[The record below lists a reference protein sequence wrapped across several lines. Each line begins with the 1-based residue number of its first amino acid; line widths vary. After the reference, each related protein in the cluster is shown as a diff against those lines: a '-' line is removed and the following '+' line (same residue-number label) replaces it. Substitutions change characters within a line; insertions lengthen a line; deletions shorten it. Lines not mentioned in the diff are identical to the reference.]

1 MAQSFEITCPQC
13 GYIIPLDET
22 LAGPEIARIRAEALD
37 AVNKAHKEAQ
47 AKLADAA
54 KLQEAVAAKE
64 RSIAEREASV
74 KAEIDT
80 AVARE
85 RQTIASAERTRLEKE
100 MAPQLEAERNRA
112 KELQAKVDQAQAA
125 ELELRKQSEAVE
137 QRAKALELEIE
148 RKVAEKRKGIYE
160 EASREA
166 DAAAH
171 LKLAERDKTIADMQ
185 AKLEEAQRKAMQGS
199 QQLQGEVLELDFEST
214 LRQMFPRDTVEP
226 VKTGARGGDILQHVE
241 GEMGRAAGTMFW
253 ELKRAQTWGGDW
265 IAKAKKD
272 AADAKAVVATIVSEV
287 LPKGIVDFGLQDG
300 IWCVKPSLAPVL
312 GLAIRQ
318 GIINTAE
325 ASQRAH
331 GRETK
336 VERLYEYMIGP
347 EFRATLEGIALPF
360 SELQEELNAE
370 KRATLSR
377 WKRQEK
383 RIERVLNSVA
393 SLQGDLQGIA
403 GKELPALPGFALDT
417 AIDESTD

>member
-1 MAQSFEITCPQC
+1 MAQSFEITCPKC
-13 GYIIPLDET
+13 GYLIPLDET
-22 LAGPEIARIRAEALD
+22 LAGPEIARIREEASQLVTKARTDAEAKL
-37 AVNKAHKEAQ
+37 NQ
-47 AKLADAA
+47 ALH
-54 KLQEAVAAKE
+54 LQEAAAARE
-64 RSIAEREASV
+64 RKVAERESAV
-74 KAEIDT
+74 KAEIDS

-85 RQTIASAERTRLEKE
+85 RQQIADAERARILKE
-100 MAPQLEAERNRA
+100 MAPQIEADRNRVS
-112 KELQAKVDQAQAA
+112 ELQAKMEKAQAA
-125 ELELRKQSEAVE
+125 ELELRRQSEAVE
-137 QRAKALELEIE
+137 NRAKELELEIQ
-148 RKVAEKRKGIYE
+148 RQVAEKRKSIYE
-160 EASREA
+160 EAVRDA

-171 LKLAERDKTIADMQ
+171 LKIAERDKTIADMQ
-185 AKLEEAQRKAMQGS
+185 AKLEEAHRKATQGS
-199 QQLQGEVLELDFEST
+199 QQLQGEVLELDFEAT

-241 GEMGRAAGTMFW
+241 GEMGRPMGTMFW
-253 ELKRAQTWGGDW
+253 EMKRAQAWGGDW

-272 AADAKAVVATIVSEV
+272 AADVKAVVATIVSEV
-287 LPKGIVDFGLQDG
+287 LPKGVSEFGLQDG
-300 IWCVKPSLAPVL
+300 VWCVKPSLAPVL

-336 VERLYEYMIGP
+336 MERLYEYMIGP

-393 SLQGDLQGIA
+393 ALQGDLQGIA
-403 GKELPALPGFALDT
+403 GNELPALPGFAIEALQGDSD
-417 AIDESTD
+417 I